1 MEYHY
6 DYHNDRDGAQPPRQS
21 NTPQRTPNPNGQSND
36 FGAWLLI
43 GIMFLVAWPV
53 GLILLIKKLTD
64 NPKTKRAAANTAAQV
79 RSRAQQT
86 RTQAQQ
92 SAPQTAPSVQQ
103 ARPAQP
109 KKQSAVQKVTQ
120 TPQPSAGG
128 AKALKIVGI
137 VLAALGGAALL
148 NVAAN
153 DLGYAIQYGEWW
165 YFLRQLFYPVGLLS
179 GGLSLLIGSAVMKR
193 KMRRYAKYLACAG
206 TRDTIPLAHLM
217 KAAEVGE
224 AKAERDLEAMVEKGM
239 WGPDAYLD
247 RGNDMLFRT
256 QAAANAYFSAKR
268 AGEQRQAAEEHR
280 RHVEAVENLK
290 QRAFADSAMQQWT
303 FENDNG
309 RNPQTGI
316 ARRYAE
322 HWEEMQAEGYEGM
335 LLAIRRANDRIDDE
349 VLSAKIDRL
358 ETVTGQ
364 IFKVIQEQPA
374 KKNQASTF
382 LNYYLPTT
390 QKLLDSYADFEEA
403 GVSGQNLDQAKSRI
417 ADTMDNIIAGFEHQ
431 LDALYQDA
439 AMDIDSDIRVMETML
454 RRDTATAA
462 DDFGLDGGTAVQM
475 PDTEIE

>member
-6 DYHNDRDGAQPPRQS
+6 DYHNDRDGAQPPHQP

-79 RSRAQQT
+79 RSRVQQT

-256 QAAANAYFSAKR
+256 QAAANASFSAKR
-268 AGEQRQAAEEHR
+268 AGEQRQAAET
-280 RHVEAVENLK
+280 AAQN
-290 QRAFADSAMQQWT
+290 A
-303 FENDNG
+303 G
-309 RNPQTGI
+309 
-316 ARRYAE
+316 
-322 HWEEMQAEGYEGM
+322 GYEGM

-358 ETVTGQ
+358 ETVTSQ

-390 QKLLDSYADFEEA
+390 LKILNAYDRMDSTGISGDNIDSTKERVEQLMDTLVHAFDKQLDSLFGAEA
-403 GVSGQNLDQAKSRI
+403 LDISTDITVLENMLAREGLSGSGFGTMNQNDGE
-417 ADTMDNIIAGFEHQ
+417 N
-431 LDALYQDA
+431 
-439 AMDIDSDIRVMETML
+439 ETRL
-454 RRDTATAA
+454 K
-462 DDFGLDGGTAVQM
+462 
-475 PDTEIE
+475 